1 MCYLYWFVG
10 CSVQCNMV
18 CGGRVPMGMRY
29 WGFPVLVSALRLFF
43 TSHWWFLFII
53 ISILIRIWERLC
65 EYDMARTHIA
75 YGMMPA
81 GMFIVGR
88 DVALWNG
95 DLSSSLFIC
104 HNHNNN
110 TFVPK
115 HINSTSPSDNYL
127 SGASIIFSHTH
138 TFQVAK
144 SSVKPASQQW
154 PLENEVNNNEAYFSA
169 YVNHPVNVPN
179 NHLAHPKISYSKAL
193 HNCHTSDMSY
203 AYQVVPDPGITR
215 HHYRSTSVAL
225 VNFNV
230 VGSLEASFLVLC
242 FDHIFR
248 MSMMYAWM
256 PWSMSLKIDSWRIS
270 LTICLHAQRCLFN
283 HGVFPNRHRP
293 ALFMQSMI
301 QVHARRLVRDANKS
315 MEMHF
320 FRYSQRTQRDA
331 VLHVIFLWIS
341 VG

>member
-138 TFQVAK
+138 ISGREVFCKASITTMAVGKWGQQQWSVFQRICK
-144 SSVKPASQQW
+144 SS
-154 PLENEVNNNEAYFSA
+154 
-169 YVNHPVNVPN
+169 
-179 NHLAHPKISYSKAL
+179 
-193 HNCHTSDMSY
+193 
-203 AYQVVPDPGITR
+203 G
-215 HHYRSTSVAL
+215 
-225 VNFNV
+225 
-230 VGSLEASFLVLC
+230 
-242 FDHIFR
+242 
-248 MSMMYAWM
+248 
-256 PWSMSLKIDSWRIS
+256 
-270 LTICLHAQRCLFN
+270 
-283 HGVFPNRHRP
+283 
-293 ALFMQSMI
+293 
-301 QVHARRLVRDANKS
+301 
-315 MEMHF
+315 
-320 FRYSQRTQRDA
+320 
-331 VLHVIFLWIS
+331 
-341 VG
+341 